1 MSSPAGST
9 RIFIL
14 DVNNYLHAVTSP
26 AFRMAI
32 KTELSYR
39 NDTILILEIS
49 RRNNSFEFG
58 FWLVFGL
65 KTEVDF

>member
-1 MSSPAGST
+1 M
-9 RIFIL
+9 
-14 DVNNYLHAVTSP
+14 AV
-26 AFRMAI
+26 

-39 NDTILILEIS
+39 NDMILILEIS

-58 FWLVFGL
+58 FWLVFVFGL